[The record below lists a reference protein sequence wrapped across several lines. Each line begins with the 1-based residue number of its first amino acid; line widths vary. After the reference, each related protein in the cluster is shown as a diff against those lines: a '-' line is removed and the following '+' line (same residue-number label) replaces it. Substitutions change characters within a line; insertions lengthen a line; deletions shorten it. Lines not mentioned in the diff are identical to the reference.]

1 MADGHSSGTL
11 DLTGIDYSEWNPES
25 APVSIHMHLDAVDGI
40 LRDLNE
46 NIVALEVGGLL
57 LGRVK
62 PGTKPGDK
70 PGVWIDR
77 YERIP
82 CAHKLGPRFLLDSPD
97 QVALEQAAGDILA
110 AGEVAVVGLYRSHL
124 RDGFDLEGPDFELI
138 RRYFSDSSDLVLLIK
153 PRSPSDVSA
162 RFYVHDEGGGA
173 RPAGDPFPFRGRVLN
188 PPESVVR
195 ERPRRLVPDFAP
207 KIPDPPYE
215 TSTAEKPP
223 AEKLMPPLLFMP
235 RERDAADD
243 TAPAFGERLKK
254 WLPLVPALLLA
265 GGAIWWFA
273 QSPNHHVAL
282 TAPATAPN
290 EMVRPLGLAV
300 EPMGSAGQVSWNSHA
315 TALHD
320 AHSVQLF
327 VRAGDDQNRI
337 DLSPHDLAA
346 GIYKYEPP
354 GNDVT
359 FRLEVVESSGRISAE
374 SFRFVRAGLP
384 HDSAAS
390 APPALKAPQRVAPA
404 APARRTEPKVVH
416 RAPPV
421 IASGIRPRLTSP
433 IALDVRVEIDAR
445 GRVTSAEPVVK
456 PHKGLD
462 TYLAGTAV
470 KAARLWRFEPAR
482 ENGKA
487 VAGAQ
492 TLHFVFQQ

>member
-11 DLTGIDYSEWNPES
+11 DLTELDYAEWNPEG
-25 APVSIHMHLDAVDGI
+25 AQLSIHMHLDAVDGM

-46 NIVALEVGGLL
+46 GSAALEVGGLL
-57 LGRVK
+57 LGRVRLSD
-62 PGTKPGDK
+62 KPGDK
-70 PGVWIDR
+70 PAVWIDR

-82 CAHKLGPRFLLDSPD
+82 CAHRLGPRFLLDESD
-97 QVALEQAAGDILA
+97 VAALERAAADVLA

-124 RDGFDLEGPDFELI
+124 RDGFDLEDSDFELI

-153 PRSPSDVSA
+153 PHSPSDVSA
-162 RFYVHDEGGGA
+162 RFYLLHDEHGGA
-173 RPAGDPFPFRGRVLN
+173 HPAGEPFPFRGRVLN
-188 PPESVVR
+188 PPEPSAVR

-207 KIPDPPYE
+207 SIVE
-215 TSTAEKPP
+215 PP
-223 AEKLMPPLLFMP
+223 AETPPGGKIGMPPLLFMP
-235 RERDAADD
+235 RERDSTVDFPP
-243 TAPAFGERLKK
+243 TFGERLKK

-273 QSPNHHVAL
+273 QSSNHRA
-282 TAPATAPN
+282 APATPVAAPN
-290 EMVRPLGLAV
+290 EVARPLGLAV
-300 EPMGSAGQVSWNSHA
+300 EPMGSAWQVSWNPHA

-320 AHSVQLF
+320 ARSVQMF

-337 DLSPHDLAA
+337 DLSPHDLSA
-346 GIYKYEPP
+346 GIYKYEPS

-374 SFRFVRAGLP
+374 SFRFVRGDLP
-384 HDSAAS
+384 HDAPPVAAHAPK
-390 APPALKAPQRVAPA
+390 APPAAPST
-404 APARRTEPKVVH
+404 PARRIEPKVIH

-421 IASGIRPRLTSP
+421 IAAGVRPRLTSP
-433 IALDVRVEIDAR
+433 VALDVRVAIDAR
-445 GRVTSAEPVVK
+445 GRVTSAAPVVK
-456 PHKGLD
+456 PRKGLE

-482 ENGKA
+482 ENGKP